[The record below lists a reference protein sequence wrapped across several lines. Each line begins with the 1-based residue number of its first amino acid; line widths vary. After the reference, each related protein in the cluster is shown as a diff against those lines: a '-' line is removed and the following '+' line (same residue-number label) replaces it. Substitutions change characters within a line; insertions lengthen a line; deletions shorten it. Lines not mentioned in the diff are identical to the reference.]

1 MNGRGNSRGISTAIF
16 GETSEEIYGRIYEE
30 NFVDISKGNLRTRLP
45 LDISTTRKIF
55 SKEHRRNAGWDHWKK
70 SCKNFWSFNGRKFVK
85 NFQKNSGESFEKD
98 SLEKDILEVDRE
110 TMYGEFS
117 EKKPKEIFEGKNPG
131 KKIWRNRRM
140 YFWKNPRKIRLRH
153 FWIII

>member
-1 MNGRGNSRGISTAIF
+1 M
-16 GETSEEIYGRIYEE
+16 
-30 NFVDISKGNLRTRLP
+30 
-45 LDISTTRKIF
+45 
-55 SKEHRRNAGWDHWKK
+55 
-70 SCKNFWSFNGRKFVK
+70 K

-131 KKIWRNRRM
+131 KKI
-140 YFWKNPRKIRLRH
+140 
-153 FWIII
+153 